1 MSTTTTENP
10 TGTEHLRYE
19 ITQLEKMREQ
29 ILSDMENLR
38 TQEANLRAFESRL
51 RGSQPPQ
58 AQGQTQPQVQAN
70 VTQAPIVPNS
80 RSPLLD
86 AEWEKFQRS
95 RALLEAERRAL
106 NDDRMALR
114 DEKNELQQRAE
125 ALRKR
130 ESWIETREKELAAK
144 AMPPPKAPSQTPF
157 EAAKSL
163 FSLRRAS

>member
-10 TGTEHLRYE
+10 TGPEHLRYE

-29 ILSDMENLR
+29 ILADMENLR
-38 TQEANLRAFESRL
+38 TQESNLRAFESRL

-58 AQGQTQPQVQAN
+58 VQPGL
-70 VTQAPIVPNS
+70 TQAPMAPNS

-114 DEKNELQQRAE
+114 DEKAELQVRTE

>member
-1 MSTTTTENP
+1 MSTTPENDSN
-10 TGTEHLRYE
+10 TEHLRHE
-19 ITQLEKMREQ
+19 ISQLEKMREQ
-29 ILSDMENLR
+29 ILADMENLR
-38 TQEANLRAFESRL
+38 TQEANLRAFEARL

-58 AQGQTQPQVQAN
+58 AGL
-70 VTQAPIVPNS
+70 TQAPMES

-114 DEKNELQQRAE
+114 EDKAELVRRNE
-125 ALRKR
+125 ALQKR
-130 ESWIETREKELAAK
+130 ESWIEVREKELAAK

-157 EAAKSL
+157 EMAKNL

>member
-1 MSTTTTENP
+1 MSTTPESDNNA
-10 TGTEHLRYE
+10 EHLRYE

-38 TQEANLRAFESRL
+38 TQENNLRAFESRL
-51 RGSQPPQ
+51 RGSCPPQ
-58 AQGQTQPQVQAN
+58 SHAGF
-70 VTQAPIVPNS
+70 TQAPMGPGS

-114 DEKNELQQRAE
+114 DEKTDLQQRDE
-125 ALRKR
+125 AVRKR
-130 ESWIETREKELAAK
+130 ESWVEIREKELAAK
-144 AMPPPKAPSQTPF
+144 AMPPPKAPSHSPF
-157 EAAKSL
+157 EAAKNL

>member
-1 MSTTTTENP
+1 MSTTP
-10 TGTEHLRYE
+10 TSDGNAEHLRYE
-19 ITQLEKMREQ
+19 ISQLEKMREQ

-38 TQEANLRAFESRL
+38 TQENNLRAFESRL
-51 RGSQPPQ
+51 RGSCPPQ
-58 AQGQTQPQVQAN
+58 AGTGF
-70 VTQAPIVPNS
+70 TQAPMGAGS

-106 NDDRMALR
+106 NDDRLAIR
-114 DEKNELQQRAE
+114 DEKAELAQRDE

-130 ESWIETREKELAAK
+130 ESWIEIREKELAAK
-144 AMPPPKAPSQTPF
+144 AMPPPPKAPSHSPF
-157 EAAKSL
+157 EAAKNL

>member
-1 MSTTTTENP
+1 MSTTPENDNNA
-10 TGTEHLRYE
+10 EHLRQE
-19 ITQLEKMREQ
+19 VSQLEKMREQ

-38 TQEANLRAFESRL
+38 AQETNLRAFESRL
-51 RGSQPPQ
+51 RGSCPPQGMTGFTQPPMG
-58 AQGQTQPQVQAN
+58 AG
-70 VTQAPIVPNS
+70 S

-106 NDDRMALR
+106 NDDRMAIR
-114 DEKNELQQRAE
+114 DDKAELVQRDE

-130 ESWIETREKELAAK
+130 ESWIEIREKELAAK
-144 AMPPPKAPSQTPF
+144 AMPAPKAPKAPSHSPF
-157 EAAKSL
+157 EAAKNL

>member
-1 MSTTTTENP
+1 MSTTSENASNA
-10 TGTEHLRYE
+10 EHLRYE
-19 ITQLEKMREQ
+19 ISQLEKMREQ

-38 TQEANLRAFESRL
+38 TQETNLRAFEARL
-51 RGSQPPQ
+51 RGSCPPQ
-58 AQGQTQPQVQAN
+58 AGFTN
-70 VTQAPIVPNS
+70 APMGS

-114 DEKNELQQRAE
+114 DEKGELQQRDE

-130 ESWIETREKELAAK
+130 ESWIEVREKELAAK
-144 AMPPPKAPSQTPF
+144 AMPPPKAPSHTPF
-157 EAAKSL
+157 EMAKNL

>member
-1 MSTTTTENP
+1 MSTNTDNP
-10 TGTEHLRYE
+10 NPTEHLRYE
-19 ITQLEKMREQ
+19 ISQLEKMREQ
-29 ILSDMENLR
+29 ILADMENLR

-51 RGSQPPQ
+51 RGSVPPQ
-58 AQGQTQPQVQAN
+58 GQAGQTQ
-70 VTQAPIVPNS
+70 APMAAPGS

-95 RALLEAERRAL
+95 RALLEAERRAM

-114 DEKNELQQRAE
+114 DEKAELQRHAE
-125 ALRKR
+125 ELRKR

-144 AMPPPKAPSQTPF
+144 AMPAPVKPPPSHSPF
-157 EAAKSL
+157 EAAKNL